1 MIEPNKKSHSELENN
16 DGKVSKS
23 PPNKPLKNIPLS
35 QSPQIRV
42 VKQNKRS
49 NPYKNKT
56 K

>member
-1 MIEPNKKSHSELENN
+1 MIEPNNKSHSELENN
-16 DGKVSKS
+16 DGKCLNHHL
-23 PPNKPLKNIPLS
+23 NKPLKNIPLS

-49 NPYKNKT
+49 NPYTNKT